1 MKSAKTVSAITVL
14 LLAAGCGQPETE
26 SATDMDVVPE
36 AGSAETETAVAMSQ
50 RQLEQWSASCAL
62 CHVTGVAGAPISG
75 NVEQWQPRLAQGR
88 EVLLTHTLE
97 GLNSMPPLGYCMSCE
112 REDFV
117 AMIDF
122 MLGASQ

>member
-1 MKSAKTVSAITVL
+1 MSRFKEIVAVVVL
-14 LLAAGCGQPETE
+14 FVGAGCGQSE
-26 SATDMDVVPE
+26 PE
-36 AGSAETETAVAMSQ
+36 ATTDPRSVETASSDATVEPVLSQ

-62 CHVTGVAGAPISG
+62 CHVSGVAGAPISG
-75 NVEQWQPRLAQGR
+75 SVEQWQPRLAEGKA
-88 EVLLTHTLE
+88 VLLTHTLE

-122 MLGASQ
+122 MLGESR